1 MGGRSVNDRRIP
13 SESEDT
19 ASTAPVPSPPTGPGG
34 EGVQPDHDRLRAI
47 PIFRELSDEDLDM
60 LASWLTAEDVSDG
73 RRLTPEGASG
83 YQFYV
88 IETGTAAVLQHQEQ
102 VATLGPGDFFGEMA
116 MMGDGHRIADVVATS
131 PMTIFAM
138 FGTAFRELEARLPN
152 VAAEIRAKM
161 QERLPTP

>member
-1 MGGRSVNDRRIP
+1 M
-13 SESEDT
+13 
-19 ASTAPVPSPPTGPGG
+19 
-34 EGVQPDHDRLRAI
+34 QPDHDRLEAI
-47 PIFRELSDEDLDM
+47 PIFHELSEEDLDK
-60 LASWLTAEDVSDG
+60 LASWLTVEEVSEG
-73 RRLTPEGASG
+73 RRLVPEGASG

-88 IETGTAAVLQHQEQ
+88 IQAGTAEVRRHQEPI
-102 VATLGPGDFFGEMA
+102 ATLGPGDFFGEIA

-138 FGTAFRELEARLPN
+138 FGTAFRELEAQLPK

>member
-1 MGGRSVNDRRIP
+1 
-13 SESEDT
+13 
-19 ASTAPVPSPPTGPGG
+19 
-34 EGVQPDHDRLRAI
+34 VQPDHDRLRAI
-47 PIFRELSDEDLDM
+47 PLFRRLSDLDKV
-60 LASWLTAEDVSDG
+60 ASWLTAEDVSDG

-88 IETGTAAVLQHQEQ
+88 IETGTAVVRRNQESI
-102 VATLGPGDFFGEMA
+102 ATLGPGDFFGEMA

-138 FGTAFRELEARLPN
+138 FGTSFRELEADLPD
-152 VAAEIRAKM
+152 VAAEIRTTM

>member
-1 MGGRSVNDRRIP
+1 L
-13 SESEDT
+13 
-19 ASTAPVPSPPTGPGG
+19 
-34 EGVQPDHDRLRAI
+34 QPDHVRLRTI

-60 LASWLTAEDVSDG
+60 LASWLTPEDVSEG
-73 RRLTPEGASG
+73 RLLTPEGASG

-88 IETGTAAVLQHQEQ
+88 IESGTAAVLRHEEPI
-102 VATLGPGDFFGEMA
+102 ATLGPGDFFGEMA

-138 FGTAFRELEARLPN
+138 FGTSFRELEAHLPD
-152 VAAEIRAKM
+152 VAAEIRATM